1 GSEKQMKNI
10 LRIGSGSAYA
20 EDDLIPAI
28 DLAEKGDLDYI
39 CFDSLA
45 ERTLALAQQR
55 KSSNPHLGY
64 DLRLEE
70 LVKTFAPYVG
80 KGKLKVI
87 GNMGAANPIAAV
99 EKAMEICKEMG
110 ITDVRFA
117 AITGDDISDKIESL
131 NPILWETGERLS
143 QLDGKVVCANAYT
156 GVEGIVEALEKGANF
171 IIGGRLADPSL
182 YVAPMIHEFGWSL
195 DDWGKIGKGTLIA
208 HILECGTH
216 VTGGNFADPPYRMV
230 PDLDNLG
237 LPIGEIDPS
246 GNAIITKLDST
257 GGMVSEGTVKTQ
269 MVYEVHDPARYVT
282 PDVTCNMR
290 YAEVKEESKNRIS
303 VTGASGEKHPENLKV
318 MVGVSEG
325 YIGEGEVSFA
335 GPGAS
340 ERAKLSR
347 EILRKRINRRYGD
360 QLEELRIDIIGLDS
374 IHANAST
381 LPTEEL
387 HDARVRVAARTKDK
401 KIAEAIGKEVEWQF
415 FGPSGGGGFRKNIRE
430 VLTMY
435 STLVPRSEFKYD
447 VQLKEV

>member
-1 GSEKQMKNI
+1 MKSI

-20 EDDLIPAI
+20 EDDIIPAI
-28 DLAEKGDLDYI
+28 DLVEKGDLDYI

-45 ERTLALAQQR
+45 ERTLALAHQR
-55 KSSNPHLGY
+55 KSSNPQVGY

-70 LVKTFAPYVG
+70 LVKTFAPYVAN
-80 KGKLKVI
+80 GKLKVI

-99 EKAMEICKEMG
+99 EKAMEICKKAS
-110 ITDVRFA
+110 ITGVQFA

-131 NPILWETGERLS
+131 DPILWETGEHLS
-143 QLDGKVVCANAYT
+143 QLNGKVVCANAYT
-156 GVEGIVEALEKGANF
+156 GVEGIVKALNQGANF

-182 YVAPMIHEFGWSL
+182 YVAPMIHEFGWSM
-195 DDWGKIGKGTLIA
+195 DDWDKIGRGTLIA

-237 LPIGEIDPS
+237 LPIAEIESS
-246 GNAIITKLDST
+246 GNAIITKLEGT
-257 GGMVSEGTVKTQ
+257 GGMVSEETVKTQ
-269 MVYEVHDPARYVT
+269 IVYEVHDPERYVT

-290 YAEVKEESKNRIS
+290 YAEVKEEAKDRVL
-303 VTGASGEKHPENLKV
+303 VTGATGEKHPENLKV
-318 MVGVSEG
+318 MVGVLEG

-335 GPGAS
+335 GPGAT

-347 EILRKRINRRYGD
+347 EVLRKRINQRYGD
-360 QLEELRIDIIGLDS
+360 MLEELRIDIIGLDS
-374 IHANAST
+374 IHASAST
-381 LPTEEL
+381 LPNEEL
-387 HDARVRVAARTKDK
+387 FDVRVRVAARTKDK

-415 FGPSGGGGFRKNIRE
+415 FGPSGGGGFRKYIRE

-435 STLVPRSEFKYD
+435 STLVPRNEFKYD
-447 VQLKEV
+447 VLVKEV